1 MRSQTT
7 SFPNQRRAAAKPQDE
22 QIPSVLADVRAMRAV
37 QVLEAFAPGVGTGI
51 SCLVT
56 IE

>member
-1 MRSQTT
+1 MRAQTK
-7 SFPNQRRAAAKPQDE
+7 SFPNQKRADAKLQDE
-22 QIPSVLADVRAMRAV
+22 QIPNVLADVRAMRAV